1 MARDEARKKAHEAAL
16 TKIEER
22 KKLLPQATFEI
33 EGLSDDESMFM
44 LQVFL

>member
-22 KKLLPQATFEI
+22 KKLLQQVIFEI
-33 EGLSDDESMFM
+33 NGLSDDEAMFT
-44 LQVFL
+44 L